1 MSPFPDGNPLN
12 SARQSQQGGSHVPA
26 ASGVPQKATTD
37 LAPNL
42 ALPWVLRLRYGM
54 VAGEAAIIVATAYVF
69 RLDFPVLWTLAPLA
83 VILASN
89 VVLGWMRGVSSQFP
103 QETLGAA
110 FVLDTLGLTVIL
122 GLTGGPVNPFSL
134 LYLVQITL
142 SVVVL
147 DKIWTWAL
155 GTLAAICFGLLF
167 FLHLPLPALQNH
179 HPEEGLSPHL
189 VGMWIAFV
197 IAAALI
203 SFFTGKVSDALRH
216 REREVLDLQEQVAK
230 HERLSSLVTLA
241 AGAAHEL
248 GTPLS
253 TIAIVAKE
261 LERYAS
267 DPSRSDDVREDAR
280 LIRSEIERCR
290 FILERMSIQG
300 GEPMGETART
310 VPVGELFTQ
319 VLAQFP
325 ESQRTLVKIELADEA
340 LAAVLPRQAMAQSL
354 AALIQ
359 NALDANLDQRPIVVT
374 AMGTDAGLQIS
385 IRDHGHGM
393 PDKVLRR
400 VAEPFFTTK
409 EPGKGMGLGTFLVR
423 SFAERLGGRVHFDSV
438 FGQGTTVT
446 VELPLQSQR
455 RNAHASV

>member
-1 MSPFPDGNPLN
+1 MSTSNDGKGLN
-12 SARQSQQGGSHVPA
+12 LARQLQG
-26 ASGVPQKATTD
+26 ASGHAIAAVVPQTATTD

-54 VAGEAAIIVATAYVF
+54 VAGEAAIIVAMAYVF
-69 RLDFPVLWTLAPLA
+69 HLDFPVVWSLMPLGA
-83 VILASN
+83 ILVSN
-89 VVLGWMRGVSSQFP
+89 LVLGRMRDTSSRFP

-142 SVVVL
+142 SAVVL
-147 DKIWTWAL
+147 HKIWTWAL
-155 GTLAAICFGLLF
+155 GILAAICFGLLF
-167 FLHLPLPALQNH
+167 FLHLPLAALENH
-179 HPEEGLSPHL
+179 HPEQGLSPHL
-189 VGMWIAFV
+189 TGMWIAFV

-216 REREVLDLQEQVAK
+216 REREVLELQEQVAK
-230 HERLSSLVTLA
+230 HERLASLVTLA

-253 TIAIVAKE
+253 TIAVVAKE

-267 DPSRSDDVREDAR
+267 DPSASNDVREDTK
-280 LIRSEIERCR
+280 LIRSEVERCR
-290 FILERMSIQG
+290 LILERMSVQG
-300 GEPMGETART
+300 GEPMGETACT
-310 VPVGELFTQ
+310 VEVRDLFTQ

-325 ESQRTLVKIELADEA
+325 ESQRTLVEVEVPEEA
-340 LAAVLPRQAMAQSL
+340 LAAVLPRQATAQSL
-354 AALIQ
+354 TALIQ
-359 NALDANLDQRPIVVT
+359 NALDANLDLRPIVITVT
-374 AMGTDAGLQIS
+374 ATDDGLRIS
-385 IRDHGHGM
+385 IRDQGHGM
-393 PDKVLRR
+393 PENILRR
-400 VAEPFFTTK
+400 IAEPFFTTK

-423 SFAERLGGRVHFDSV
+423 SFAERLGGRVLFDSV

-446 VELPLQSQR
+446 LELPSQSQR
-455 RNAHASV
+455 NVHASI

>member
-1 MSPFPDGNPLN
+1 MSPSLVGNSLH
-12 SARQSQQGGSHVPA
+12 SAHGPQQPGEHGPV
-26 ASGVPQKATTD
+26 ASEATQTPTTD

-54 VAGEAAIIVATAYVF
+54 VTGEAAIIVAIAYVF
-69 RLDFPVLWTLAPLA
+69 RLDFPVLWTLTPLA

-89 VVLGWMRGVSSQFP
+89 LALGRMRNLSGRFP
-103 QETLGAA
+103 QATLGAA
-110 FVLDTLGLTVIL
+110 FVLDTLALTVIL
-122 GLTGGPVNPFSL
+122 GLTGGPANPFSL

-147 DKIWTWAL
+147 HKIWTWAL
-155 GTLAAICFGLLF
+155 GSLAAICFGLLF
-167 FLHLPLPALQNH
+167 FLHPPLAALQSH
-179 HPEEGLSPHL
+179 HPEQGLSPHL
-189 VGMWIAFV
+189 IGMWIAFV
-197 IAAALI
+197 IAATLI

-230 HERLSSLVTLA
+230 HERLASLATLA

-253 TIAIVAKE
+253 TIAVVAKE

-267 DPSRSDDVREDAR
+267 DPSRTDDVREDAR

-290 FILERMSIQG
+290 FILERMSVQG
-300 GEPMGETART
+300 GEPMGEIACTFSVR
-310 VPVGELFTQ
+310 ELFTQ

-325 ESQRTLVKIELADEA
+325 ESQRTLVRIELPDEA

-359 NALDANLDQRPIVVT
+359 NALDANIDQRPIAVT
-374 AMGTDAGLQIS
+374 ALGTDAGLRIS
-385 IRDHGHGM
+385 IQDHGHGM
-393 PDKVLRR
+393 PDTVLRR
-400 VAEPFFTTK
+400 IAEPFFTTK

-423 SFAERLGGRVHFDSV
+423 SFAEGLGGRVHFESV
-438 FGQGTTVT
+438 FGQGATVT

-455 RNAHASV
+455 RNVYASV